1 MATATP
7 GSRSEA
13 DDDRRFDGAVSIE
26 AAFLLVAL
34 SHELRTRLAMISAD
48 LRLTERQGAV
58 LYHVDAPRG
67 TSIKELAARLHCDPA
82 NLSTT
87 IDKMQQGGFVGR
99 HAAGH
104 DRRVSLV
111 FLTKSGNSVRKRL
124 LHELGLAANPL
135 TRLSEN
141 EQLVLHGLLRQALGR

>member
-1 MATATP
+1 MATAIL
-7 GSRSEA
+7 GSLSQSDDERS
-13 DDDRRFDGAVSIE
+13 FDGAVSIE

-34 SHELRTRLAMISAD
+34 SHELRTRLATISAD

-58 LYHVDAPRG
+58 LYHVDARRG
-67 TSIKELAARLHCDPA
+67 ASIKELAARLHCDPA

-87 IDKMQQGGFVGR
+87 IEKMQQDGFVER
-99 HAAGH
+99 CAAEH

-111 FLTKSGNSVRKRL
+111 FLTKSGSSVRKRL

-141 EQLVLHGLLRQALGR
+141 EQHALHGLLRRALGR